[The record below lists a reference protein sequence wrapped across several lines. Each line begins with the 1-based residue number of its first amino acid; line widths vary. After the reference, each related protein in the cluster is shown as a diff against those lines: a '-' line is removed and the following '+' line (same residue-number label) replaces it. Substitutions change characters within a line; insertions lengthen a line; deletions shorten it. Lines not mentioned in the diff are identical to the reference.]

1 MVADQ
6 VHATRGFGLQDLA
19 TAAEAFLKMRY
30 SYLLQT
36 SKSTMDAWY
45 YFWLFDFTVAG
56 LSFVVILL
64 LVAVRGFD
72 DLLTMFR
79 LLDEEANSSKNTN

>member
-1 MVADQ
+1 
-6 VHATRGFGLQDLA
+6 
-19 TAAEAFLKMRY
+19 
-30 SYLLQT
+30 
-36 SKSTMDAWY
+36 MDAWY

-64 LVAVRGFD
+64 LVAVRGFE

-79 LLDEEANSSKNTN
+79 LLDEEAKISKNTN